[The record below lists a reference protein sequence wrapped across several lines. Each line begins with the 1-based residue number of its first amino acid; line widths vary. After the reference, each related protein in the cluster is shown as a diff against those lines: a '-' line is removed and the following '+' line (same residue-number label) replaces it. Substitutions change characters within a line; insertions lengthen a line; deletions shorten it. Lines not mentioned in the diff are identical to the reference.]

1 MDVHCRVK
9 LVKRSHI
16 FKIENVVFSDNLSFF
31 IVFPLNSIPRIT
43 NSILIPNL
51 SEGYL
56 PINFNHEEDT

>member
-16 FKIENVVFSDNLSFF
+16 LKIENVVFSDNLSFF